1 MAGESNPSLSTAEPL
16 APPFD
21 WIALA
26 RGLAGAIVGG
36 VVGYYAFRW
45 LGKNGMLAPMLP
57 GVLLGLGAGW
67 AARRRIVAL
76 GVICGIA
83 ALALGVFSE
92 WMRSPFAKDESFA
105 FFVANI
111 TKVTNA
117 PLKLGGILLGAAA
130 AFWFGQGR

>member
-1 MAGESNPSLSTAEPL
+1 MAGETNPNASTTESLA
-16 APPFD
+16 APFD
-21 WIALA
+21 WIALV

-36 VVGYYAFRW
+36 VAGYYAFRW

-57 GVLLGLGAGW
+57 GVLVGLGAGW
-67 AARRRIVAL
+67 AARRRIVVL

-83 ALALGVFSE
+83 AIVLGVFSE

-111 TKVTNA
+111 TKLDNA
-117 PLKLGGILLGAAA
+117 MFKLGGMLLGAAA